1 MYRCVYV
8 TSVKKIINELTA
20 ATVSISNTFVQ
31 YLQAFAFPYL
41 VWHSSKNGQNTH
53 TVGKVGQKT
62 YQCTNSEVNH
72 MSLTIKAVHL
82 SYLSA
87 LMVST

>member
-53 TVGKVGQKT
+53 TQLERLDRNYANAQTVKWIT
-62 YQCTNSEVNH
+62 RHSP
-72 MSLTIKAVHL
+72 
-82 SYLSA
+82 
-87 LMVST
+87 